1 MEHRDGL
8 ADPVADRPT
17 PGSRPVAQRWVDCL
31 DAPKLE
37 ANKRGAPVEVG
48 VLWGEGVGQEVI
60 AAGLEVL
67 ESVVG
72 PRSVA
77 LNVYEA
83 GRLDSHAVKA
93 KADRPLTD
101 EILGL
106 CEQTFARGGAVIQGP
121 YGGRFVYDLRRHF
134 DLFFK
139 ISPLQSALSAQ
150 DASLLK
156 PEVVKGLDILITREN
171 CGGIYQGQWT
181 EDGSVPGRR
190 IARHHFDYEESQVR
204 RFLLASARLAKQRR
218 GKMAVV
224 WKESGLPSISALWRA
239 CANEAAEEHGVR
251 LQLVGIDLMAYW
263 LLQRAATFDVIATP
277 NLFGDVI
284 ADLGAILLGSRGAS
298 FSGNYSED
306 GKSVYQTNHGAG
318 FDLEGSDK
326 ANPAGQIFAFS
337 MMLRETFGRYD
348 EADIM
353 EEAVRSVWREGWRTE
368 DVAIPGCRVVGTRE
382 MGRRIAGRAEE
393 IMDTRGARIA
403 AKV

>member
-1 MEHRDGL
+1 
-8 ADPVADRPT
+8 
-17 PGSRPVAQRWVDCL
+17 
-31 DAPKLE
+31 
-37 ANKRGAPVEVG
+37 

-83 GRLDSHAVKA
+83 GRLDGHAVKA
-93 KADRPLTD
+93 KTDRPLTD

-121 YGGRFVYDLRRHF
+121 YGGRFVYDLRKHF

-139 ISPLQSALSAQ
+139 ISPLQSALSAE

-171 CGGIYQGQWT
+171 CGGIYQGQWS

-190 IARHHFDYEESQVR
+190 VARHHFDYEESQVR
-204 RFLLASARLAKQRR
+204 RFLRASARLAKQRR

-224 WKESGLPSISALWRA
+224 WKESGLPSISALWRT
-239 CANEAAEEHGVR
+239 CAMEAAEEFGVDM
-251 LQLVGIDLMAYW
+251 QLVGIDLMAYW

-393 IMDTRGARIA
+393 IMETRGARTA

>member
-1 MEHRDGL
+1 
-8 ADPVADRPT
+8 
-17 PGSRPVAQRWVDCL
+17 
-31 DAPKLE
+31 
-37 ANKRGAPVEVG
+37 VG
-48 VLWGEGVGQEVI
+48 QGVGQEVI

-121 YGGRFVYDLRRHF
+121 YGGRFVYDLRKHF

-181 EDGSVPGRR
+181 EDRSVPGRR

-204 RFLLASARLAKQRR
+204 RFLRASARLAKQRR

-239 CANEAAEEHGVR
+239 CANEAAEEYGVR

-298 FSGNYSED
+298 FSGNYRR
-306 GKSVYQTNHGAG
+306 T
-318 FDLEGSDK
+318 
-326 ANPAGQIFAFS
+326 ANPSIRPTTAPALT
-337 MMLRETFGRYD
+337 LRAAIKRTPQD
-348 EADIM
+348 
-353 EEAVRSVWREGWRTE
+353 RSLLS
-368 DVAIPGCRVVGTRE
+368 P
-382 MGRRIAGRAEE
+382 
-393 IMDTRGARIA
+393 
-403 AKV
+403 

>member
-1 MEHRDGL
+1 MGAFVEHKERLG
-8 ADPVADRPT
+8 DPVVERPR
-17 PGSRPVAQRWVDCL
+17 PASRSVPKRWVDCL

-37 ANKRGAPVEVG
+37 ANRRGAPVDVG

-83 GRLDSHAVKA
+83 GRLDGRAVKA
-93 KADRPLTD
+93 KSNRPLTD
-101 EILGL
+101 DILGL

-121 YGGRFVYDLRRHF
+121 YGGRFVYDLRKHF

-139 ISPLQSALSAQ
+139 ISPLQSALSAE

-171 CGGIYQGQWT
+171 CGGIYQGQWS

-190 IARHHFDYEESQVR
+190 VARHHFDYEESQVR
-204 RFLLASARLAKQRR
+204 RFLRASARLAKQRR
-218 GKMAVV
+218 GKMTVV
-224 WKESGLPSISALWRA
+224 WKESGLPSISALWRD
-239 CANEAAEEHGVR
+239 CAVEAAEEFGVDM
-251 LQLVGIDLMAYW
+251 QLVGIDLMAYW
-263 LLQRAATFDVIATP
+263 LLQRASTFDVIATP

-318 FDLEGSDK
+318 QGK
-326 ANPAGQIFAFS
+326 P
-337 MMLRETFGRYD
+337 R
-348 EADIM
+348 
-353 EEAVRSVWREGWRTE
+353 RTDFRFLH
-368 DVAIPGCRVVGTRE
+368 DVARDIRALRRGRCHGRGRAFGMARGLAYRGCRHLRLPRSGHARNGTPYCRACR
-382 MGRRIAGRAEE
+382 GDHGDARRPFCRQG
-393 IMDTRGARIA
+393 
-403 AKV
+403 VS

>member
-1 MEHRDGL
+1 
-8 ADPVADRPT
+8 
-17 PGSRPVAQRWVDCL
+17 
-31 DAPKLE
+31 
-37 ANKRGAPVEVG
+37 
-48 VLWGEGVGQEVI
+48 
-60 AAGLEVL
+60 
-67 ESVVG
+67 
-72 PRSVA
+72 
-77 LNVYEA
+77 
-83 GRLDSHAVKA
+83 
-93 KADRPLTD
+93 
-101 EILGL
+101 
-106 CEQTFARGGAVIQGP
+106 
-121 YGGRFVYDLRRHF
+121 
-134 DLFFK
+134 
-139 ISPLQSALSAQ
+139 
-150 DASLLK
+150 
-156 PEVVKGLDILITREN
+156 
-171 CGGIYQGQWT
+171 
-181 EDGSVPGRR
+181 VPGRR

-204 RFLLASARLAKQRR
+204 RFLRASARLAKQRR

-239 CANEAAEEHGVR
+239 CANEAAEEYGVG
-251 LQLVGIDLMAYW
+251 LQLIGIDLMAYW
-263 LLQRAATFDVIATP
+263 LLLRAATFDVIATP